1 MEGGKGERRR
11 RRGERG
17 REGGDARMRCICEG
31 KEGEREGEIWGDYI
45 RVRRVIMKEGKLERR
60 RRRGR

>member
-1 MEGGKGERRR
+1 
-11 RRGERG
+11 
-17 REGGDARMRCICEG
+17 MRCICEG